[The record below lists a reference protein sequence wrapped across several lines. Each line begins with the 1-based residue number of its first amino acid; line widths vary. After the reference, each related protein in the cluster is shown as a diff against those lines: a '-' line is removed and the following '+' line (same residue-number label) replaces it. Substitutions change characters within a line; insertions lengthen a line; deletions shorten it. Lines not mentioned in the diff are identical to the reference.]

1 MGAIVPQPTAEFLA
15 LQAPYTAATQQFCE
29 LWLSIGCMSLL
40 SPPLLPS
47 VPGPRNAW
55 SLFWAFS
62 SIALQGFGG
71 VMAIIQR
78 EVVQRRQWLSAEEFM
93 QDWAVAQVMPGSN
106 VVNLSMM
113 IGQRFLGARGAMAAV
128 AGMFLLPMLLM
139 LAAGSAYAYWAD
151 NAIVSGAL
159 HGVAAVAA
167 GMVLGAGC
175 KLAHT
180 LPTHPLP
187 LWLCVGLAALGF
199 VLMAWLQWPLLA
211 VLLSV
216 GSVGYALTWL
226 KLSSHKA
233 PSSNAPEE

>member
-1 MGAIVPQPTAEFLA
+1 
-15 LQAPYTAATQQFCE
+15 
-29 LWLSIGCMSLL
+29 MSLPSSDSPL
-40 SPPLLPS
+40 S
-47 VPGPRNAW
+47 GPRSAW

-78 EVVQRRQWLSAEEFM
+78 EVVQRRRWLSAEAFM

-113 IGQRFLGARGAMAAV
+113 IGQRFLGARGAIAAV

-139 LAAGSAYAYWAD
+139 LAAGAVYTYWASHPL
-151 NAIVSGAL
+151 ISGAL
-159 HGVAAVAA
+159 HGVGAVAA
-167 GMVLGAGC
+167 GMVLGSGF
-175 KLAHT
+175 KLAST
-180 LPTHPLP
+180 LPKHPLP
-187 LWLCVGLAALGF
+187 LWLCATLTASGF

-211 VLLSV
+211 VLFTV

-226 KLSSHKA
+226 KLTSNRAS
-233 PSSNAPEE
+233 PSNAAKE